1 MSSPSDATQ
10 ALADTI
16 PATTPRTLENGSLSS
31 VDETITTKLEDTET
45 PSLTTSLAA
54 TREPATPI
62 ADGDQTD
69 KVADPNV
76 NAPEPAKSI
85 ATDTVEPDK
94 VSEPAPKD
102 KGRDCKIFTLTLV
115 RHGQVCVFSV
125 FLTLSQYLLADV
137 LVFFS
142 ILRAWAMRSLAR
154 YIRPRSAKK
163 TP

>member
-10 ALADTI
+10 VPSDTM
-16 PATTPRTLENGSLSS
+16 PAVVAQTLEA
-31 VDETITTKLEDTET
+31 VDETITTNPDDTEA
-45 PSLTTSLAA
+45 PSLATSLVA
-54 TREPATPI
+54 THEPTTPN

-69 KVADPNV
+69 KIADPNMD
-76 NAPEPAKSI
+76 ASEPAKST

-102 KGRDCKIFTLTLV
+102 EGRECKIFTLTLV

-125 FLTLSQYLLADV
+125 FLTVSLYLLADAPP
-137 LVFFS
+137 FHY
-142 ILRAWAMRSLAR
+142 LRAWAMCSLALS
-154 YIRPRSAKK
+154 IQPRSVKK